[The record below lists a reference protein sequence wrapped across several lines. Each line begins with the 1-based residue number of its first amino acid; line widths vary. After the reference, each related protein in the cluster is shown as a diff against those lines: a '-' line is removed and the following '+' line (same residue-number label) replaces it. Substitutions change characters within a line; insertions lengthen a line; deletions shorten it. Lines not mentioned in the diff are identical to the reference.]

1 MAFQGISKNY
11 LDILM
16 KLFYYHFCAVFSVSS
31 VALSLN
37 LNEILWLLLAWKSGI
52 RPLLFKVG
60 SFQFYHHKLPDV
72 FE

>member
-1 MAFQGISKNY
+1 MTFQGISKNY
-11 LDILM
+11 LDVLI
-16 KLFYYHFCAVFSVSS
+16 KLLYYHFCVIFSVSS

-52 RPLLFKVG
+52 QLLLFKVG
-60 SFQFYHHKLPDV
+60 SFQYYHHKLPDV